1 MKLKI
6 SRLTMRFPAPGGRET
21 TVLDDISLAIE
32 PGALVVLLGASGCG
46 KSTLLNAVAG
56 FVPASDGEIWVDHR
70 RVTGPGI
77 DRGVVLQTDALF
89 PWLNAW
95 ENVAFGLK
103 LRGIARQQRL
113 VRAHEALALVGLA
126 GKGDH
131 ATWQLSGGQRQRV
144 SLARA
149 LIADP
154 EMLLMDEPLG
164 ALDAMTREQMQDLV
178 LDVWKR
184 TGKTIL
190 FVTHGLDEALYLG
203 TRLVVL
209 AGKPGRVVLDEPL
222 PFGRRALD
230 EGLGGEGLGGKV
242 KSLPEFTAARE
253 RLRDLIFAGAQT

>member
-1 MKLKI
+1 MKLTI
-6 SRLTMRFPAPGGRET
+6 SRLAMRFPAPDGGET

-56 FVPASDGEIWVDHR
+56 FMPPTEGEIWVDHR

-89 PWLNAW
+89 PWLNARD
-95 ENVAFGLK
+95 NVGFGLK
-103 LRGIARQQRL
+103 LRGIARPEREA
-113 VRAHEALALVGLA
+113 RAEEALGLVGLA

-131 ATWQLSGGQRQRV
+131 STWQLSGGQRQRV

-149 LIADP
+149 LVADP
-154 EMLLMDEPLG
+154 EILLMDEPLG

-209 AGKPGRVVLDEPL
+209 AGKPGRVVRDEPL
-222 PFGRRALD
+222 TFGRRALE
-230 EGLGGEGLGGKV
+230 EGLGSKV
-242 KSLPEFTAARE
+242 KSLPDFAAARE
-253 RLRDLIFAGAQT
+253 QLRDVIFAGAAL